1 MPQRLPKPA
10 VWAFVA
16 GTVSVPLV
24 IVCVIVAL
32 FVQSSRTLVTSVP
45 TSGTQ
50 NGHTQYRSWPESCS
64 YEAKVFAS
72 LEAFVPSNAT
82 AFFESAQLL
91 WHIEP
96 QSLHDKYPK
105 LTKQAHVDIPQQL
118 RTVNHNSMLFAHMFV
133 QEAGQFTPYPN
144 MSNPRMVH
152 STTILTHWDAPTAS
166 SDDILELLEDST
178 DTTGHQ
184 LVAAESLPWAI
195 MLENHA
201 IKPVYA
207 SSPFSTNMFRSRW
220 ANKMAATYN
229 PPLFINLVSKSR
241 SKQVQLA
248 EDGDSIPHTF
258 SVNLELAGLTKTQLS
273 IKAALTLIFTGQFRS
288 VFRSDNVIELSR
300 TASDDWMQSINLM
313 SATTAQNR
321 VYKCSIYAV
330 LGVVIA
336 MHFMVMF
343 ALVSLSISVLFW
355 TSPALVLT
363 GVSRTT
369 LYMTITSEV
378 LQLLQSA
385 LHSDSVLDGLM
396 DVSVIVNVYVVA
408 RMLGAPRNPFKW
420 PCLMYQRIGMRKQ
433 PIAAID
439 GNTRPDI
446 LTEKDRPIQ
455 QPAHLTRI
463 IDARKSVDAQAVR
476 WIKKLFVPV
485 AVCAGILALFENEYS
500 PLSWSY
506 VDDAGRWI
514 AIVIVST
521 CLVPQIML
529 NHRLR
534 TASLLPPSGYV
545 FVLVVVFAQA
555 LMSSIT
561 DDEDDSTSIYMV
573 PYYVCNVVVL
583 LQWMRY
589 KAKQD

>member
-1 MPQRLPKPA
+1 MTQRLPKPA
-10 VWAFVA
+10 FWAFVA

-24 IVCVIVAL
+24 IVCVIAAL
-32 FVQSSRTLVTSVP
+32 FIQSSRTLVTSVP
-45 TSGTQ
+45 TSGNQ
-50 NGHTQYRSWPESCS
+50 NGHTQYRSWPESSS

-72 LEAFVPSNAT
+72 LEAYVPSNAT

-96 QSLHDKYPK
+96 QTLRNKYPK

-118 RTVNHNSMLFAHMFV
+118 RTANHNSMLFVHMFI

-144 MSNPRMVH
+144 MSDPYMVR
-152 STTILTHWDAPTAS
+152 STTSLVQWNAPIDS
-166 SDDILELLEDST
+166 SGDILGLLEDSA
-178 DTTGHQ
+178 DTAGHQ
-184 LVAAESLPWAI
+184 LVAVKSLPWAI

-207 SSPFSTNMFRSRW
+207 SSPFSTNAFWSRL

-229 PPLFINLVSKSR
+229 PPLFINSVSKSR
-241 SKQVQLA
+241 TKQVQLA
-248 EDGDSIPHTF
+248 EDGDLIPHTF
-258 SVNLELAGLTKTQLS
+258 SVNLELSGLTKTQLS
-273 IKAALTLIFTGQFRS
+273 IKAALTLIATGQFRS
-288 VFRSDNVIELSR
+288 VFRSDNIIELSW
-300 TASDDWMQSINLM
+300 AVSDDWMQSINLM
-313 SATTAQNR
+313 SATTAKNR
-321 VYKCSIYAV
+321 VYECSIYAV
-330 LGVVIA
+330 LAVVIA
-336 MHFMVMF
+336 VHFMVMF
-343 ALVSLSISVLFW
+343 GLASLIISVLFW

-378 LQLLQSA
+378 LQLVQSA

-396 DVSVIVNVYVVA
+396 DISVVINVYIVA
-408 RMLGAPRNPFKW
+408 RILGAPRNPFKW
-420 PCLMYQRIGMRKQ
+420 PHLMYQRIGLRKQ
-433 PIAAID
+433 SIAAID
-439 GNTRPDI
+439 GNTRPDV

-463 IDARKSVDAQAVR
+463 IDARKSVDVQSAR
-476 WIKKLFVPV
+476 WIQKLFVPIV
-485 AVCAGILALFENEYS
+485 ACAGILALFENEYN
-500 PLSWSY
+500 PLSWNY
-506 VDDAGRWI
+506 VDDAGRWV

-521 CLVPQIML
+521 CLVPQIMV

-534 TASLLPPSGYV
+534 TASLLPPTDYV
-545 FVLVVVFAQA
+545 FALVVVFAQA
-555 LMSSIT
+555 LISRI
-561 DDEDDSTSIYMV
+561 DEGDHSTSIYMV